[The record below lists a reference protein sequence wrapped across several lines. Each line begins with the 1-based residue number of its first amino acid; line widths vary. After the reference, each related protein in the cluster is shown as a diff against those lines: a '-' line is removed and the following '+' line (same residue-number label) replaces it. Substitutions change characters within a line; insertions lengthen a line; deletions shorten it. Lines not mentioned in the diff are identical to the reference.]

1 MNPPRTGVLDC
12 YLGSNECF
20 ASLCVHFLCFMS
32 FQGNE
37 RLDLK
42 DISQIEQ
49 ADFKNLLKVFILGG
63 RRIWVDS
70 KALIFGILNV

>member
-1 MNPPRTGVLDC
+1 
-12 YLGSNECF
+12 
-20 ASLCVHFLCFMS
+20 MS

-49 ADFKNLLKVFILGG
+49 ADFENLLKVFILGE

-70 KALIFGILNV
+70 KALIFGV